1 MKPVKN
7 TLRRVRSLWRT
18 SECLQNE
25 TWRWGILLA
34 LLILVLTFGGND
46 GASR

>member
-1 MKPVKN
+1 MKN
-7 TLRRVRSLWRT
+7 TMRRVRSIWRS

-25 TWRWGILLA
+25 TWRFGILLA
-34 LLILVLTFGGND
+34 LLILVLIFGGND